1 MKKQT
6 IVTGIKPTGTPHLGN
21 YLGMIK
27 PTIEMCTQNTDGD
40 NYVFIANYHALDGVQ
55 NATSMQELTYLVA
68 ATMLG
73 CGLNP
78 DKTCFFRE
86 SDVPEIAE
94 LSTLLMYV
102 CPKGLMNRSHAYK
115 AKTEPFSIRNTQK
128 LQSFFGEHNATQFKI
143 ELTLSPYNTVKRAD
157 ALDDSGKSVVSCEL
171 DDADTEVGMG
181 LYMYPI
187 LMASD
192 VLVFDGTHVPVGRDQ
207 TQHIEIMRDLAG
219 YFNNIFGP
227 TLQVPEGS
235 IQDDV
240 ATVPGL
246 DGRKM
251 SKSYDNVVPIFASEK
266 EIIAAVKRIV
276 TDSKRPEE
284 SKDPETNTVYQI
296 FRTIAD
302 KAAVAEMGRRFV
314 AGEIGYGEVKQLL
327 ADRIVAEFAPKFER
341 FQHYNNNRHEID
353 AIFARN
359 ATIARARAAATV
371 ARVRKAMGV

>member
-1 MKKQT
+1 MQKQT

-27 PTIEMCTQNTDGD
+27 PTIELCERNANGD

-55 NATSMQELTYLVA
+55 DAKTMQELTYLVA

-73 CGLNP
+73 CGLDP
-78 DKTCFFRE
+78 GKTCFFRE

-115 AKTEPFSIRNTQK
+115 AQTQVYTEGNERSAN
-128 LQSFFGEHNATQFKI
+128 SFINKYGASYKI
-143 ELTLSPYNTVKRAD
+143 ETTLSPYNTVKRLS
-157 ALDDSGKSVVSCEL
+157 ALDEAGAVVDSVEL
-171 DDADTEVGMG
+171 EDADTDVRMG
-181 LYMYPI
+181 LYTYSI
-187 LMASD
+187 LMAAD
-192 VLVFDGTHVPVGRDQ
+192 VLAFDGTHVPVGRDQ

-219 YFNNIFGP
+219 YFNNAFGP

-235 IQDDV
+235 IQEDV

-251 SKSYDNVVPIFASEK
+251 SKSYGNVVPIFAPEK
-266 EIIAAVKRIV
+266 EILASVKRVV

-284 SKDPETNTVYQI
+284 PKDPETNTVYQI

-302 KAAVAEMGRRFV
+302 KAAVAEMARRFI
-314 AGEIGYGEVKQLL
+314 AGEIGYGEAKQML
-327 ADRIVAEFAPKFER
+327 ADRIVAEFSPKFER
-341 FQHYNNNRHEID
+341 FQYYNNNRHEVD
-353 AIFARN
+353 AIFVRN
-359 ATIARARAAATV
+359 ASIARAHAAATV